1 MSFGYLS
8 ELSEK
13 ERKKYL
19 QEIDERAERRERENR
34 EEEQKI
40 LNENINLPTRE
51 DFEKQSGANNSIF
64 QSGAFSDGYQFGDVS
79 KSLGAT
85 ALSTFNNMVKGVAKL
100 GEGISDWTSN
110 RIADIVEATGDKDN
124 ANRIRKNVL
133 QNDTDNNIV
142 TKTIKD
148 VTDKD
153 TLLGEKGQNFVQQL
167 SRTGFQAAIGAGAG
181 VLGTAAATAA
191 TTGTTFISSSG
202 SGEVEAL
209 NEQYNKAIKEG
220 YNSGI
225 EEYLN
230 SEEGKKARGKSA
242 IYGHLAG
249 AIEAGTEAMFAGLG
263 KWTDAIGYGK
273 SGLGLDDKIAKS
285 LSNKVS
291 STLAK
296 NLIQYGVKAGGESVE
311 ELVGGIG
318 QAIAQKLTYKQ
329 DEGLGQLIKEQNI
342 PEAMLSAFVSSAIMQ
357 APGMYSTTKNGQDF
371 MTGLNKTDAETYEQ
385 LIETEQK
392 DLIKKKAIENE
403 YNNQIKEADYND
415 TQKQELLEQITKD
428 YDEGKLLSPKLTTKE
443 IEQSEDNARNMLEE
457 IKRVETENNNTV
469 NNSIEENTRND
480 SEYEKYQ
487 FTKSNNDKVNELR
500 QSIAEN
506 TNWNNTQET
515 QNYVKMLE
523 KIVED
528 KNIDIRVKDLGTTED
543 GKMIN
548 GRYEDGVIT
557 INPNSNRAGE
567 FIAVHELTH
576 AIGNEDMLRMIETYR
591 KSNSEFDN
599 AVQKLIGTYN
609 ESQINQEALADISG
623 QLFGNQEFINH
634 IQKDNPGFFKRI
646 YNEIKYLWHQFR
658 GYTNQNQFIED
669 LYNKWTDAYKS
680 NNSLNEN
687 TSLLLSDNAY
697 NDVKKVINLNQK
709 DSQKYS
715 EQYVKLKD
723 NTIKR
728 LVDYG
733 IKDLPMLEKVN
744 HVRENVLTEKEAK
757 DLGYSI
763 KNKEFHGLGVE
774 NYLKIVDSMD
784 NPIGVYQYVDGSGS
798 RYDSNNFIV
807 VTPVELNG
815 EKCIVPV
822 KINEKGNYNKIEVD
836 FNRIKTAFDKKNNDN
851 YINHLLK
858 TGQIKEILPGSN
870 SQKESLSNKN
880 IQQNDTNVNSQNS
893 INSSNWKEYLEKNFK
908 SDETTTNMQDLN
920 VKEKRILPT
929 KEDFNN
935 KEKINL
941 PTKKDIKQNET
952 EKETINLPTTGEE
965 IDYSQMERPTDNKKS
980 RQFYRSVI
988 ESSNTTA
995 EAKAVAKQLMKS
1007 DTYIPDSNLK
1017 QLQRADMNIEANGV
1031 DNSLETLKGKI
1042 GNGDRITATDI
1053 ATSERL
1059 IEYYSKV
1066 GDKSK
1071 LQDAIQ
1077 TSAMAGTEAGR
1088 TVQALSILNHS
1099 TPEGQVVWI
1108 QRSIDKLNDKLEKT
1122 KVKERF
1128 NFTPEM
1134 QQEIL
1139 QATNQEEA
1147 LNNVYKQLGQQVPMT
1162 TMQKLD
1168 SWRYFAMLGNPRT
1181 HIRNIVGNKVMG
1193 YIQQAK
1199 NQLAGTIED
1208 IVLRNSDD
1216 RQFTTRIADKKTKE
1230 FAKADIE
1237 NVLDRLGL
1245 TENKYNPKSRIEQ
1258 NQKVFKSEFMN
1269 KTIGKLMEFNDMAL
1283 EAEDGWG
1290 LKAMYPKALAQY
1302 ITANN
1307 IDVDNITDAQL
1318 AKARNFAIK
1327 QAEEATF
1334 HQDNAIASAI
1344 SQFEGKNNL
1353 TRFATGAILPFKKT
1367 PMNVAVEGIQ
1377 YSPVGL
1383 LDSLTRGSIN
1393 LRKGKINV
1401 HEYIDGI
1408 SKGLTGT
1415 GIALLGY
1422 ALTEAGIL
1430 KASGGDD
1437 QDKNNFESAQGKQNY
1452 SLKVG
1457 EKTYSLDWLAPTG
1470 IPLFMGSE
1478 LYQLANQKVKEKG
1491 EKNNT
1496 PEVAKSATKILN
1508 SMATAMN
1515 PLSEMSM
1522 ISGLTSTLQS
1532 YASGNKGLENLG
1544 LNATK
1549 SYVGQ
1554 FVPTVLGQVAK
1565 TFDDKE
1571 RSTTSTESDPLPK
1584 AIDSLG
1590 NQIKSKIPGLRQT
1603 LPTKTDIWGK
1613 DVDNEG
1619 NIIEKGLNAAV
1630 FPWNSKKVN
1639 ENNTTNKEISKLYDE
1654 TLDKSVLPSSSID
1667 KVLNIDKEKYR
1678 LSNEQYSKLKKMYG
1692 EINYKVLSEL
1702 TNSAEYKEMN
1712 NEQKIKAIS
1721 DIYKYSK
1728 AQIKSQYAQ
1737 DNDIDTEDS
1746 SILKSVKSIIYN
1758 GGKVDDY
1765 FKYVGMTTNA
1775 ETTKEKADI
1784 LEKSK
1789 LSDKTK
1795 DILYSSTI
1803 GKEDGIYNSL
1813 KDAININSYLNYKA
1827 QKIENKKELEEYLIN
1842 SDMKSE
1848 EKVLLYATKYK
1859 VSEEDREY
1867 LYNYIKDL
1875 DIDAEQKTNIYRKI
1889 KGFKVVNDTIYY

>member
-1 MSFGYLS
+1 MPFFNLS

-19 QEIDERAERRERENR
+19 QGLDDTAYNNSLQVR
-34 EEEQKI
+34 EEEQKT
-40 LNENINLPTRE
+40 LNENINLPTKE

-79 KSLGAT
+79 KSIGAT
-85 ALSTFNNMVKGVAKL
+85 ALSTFNNMIKGVAKL

-133 QNDTDNNIV
+133 QNDTDKNIV

-209 NEQYNKAIKEG
+209 NEQYNKAIKDG

-329 DEGLGQLIKEQNI
+329 DEGLGQLIKDQNI

-371 MTGLNKTDAETYEQ
+371 MTGLNKTDTETYEQ

-392 DLIKKKAIENE
+392 NLIKKKAIENE
-403 YNNQIKEADYND
+403 YNNQIKENDYND

-457 IKRVETENNNTV
+457 IKRVESENKNTA
-469 NNSIEENTRND
+469 NNSIEENSNND

-487 FTKSNNDKVNELR
+487 FAKSNNDKVNELR
-500 QSIAEN
+500 QSIVEN
-506 TNWNNTQET
+506 TDWNNSKDT

-528 KNIDIRVKDLGTTED
+528 KNIDIRVEDLGTTED

-548 GRYEDGVIT
+548 GKYGDGVIT

-576 AIGNEDMLRMIETYR
+576 AIGNEDMLKMIETYR
-591 KSNSEFDN
+591 KSNPEFDN
-599 AVQKLIGTYN
+599 AIQKLIGTYN
-609 ESQINQEALADISG
+609 ENQINQEALADISG

-669 LYNKWTDAYKS
+669 LYNKWTDAY
-680 NNSLNEN
+680 NNSSSLNSETN
-687 TSLLLSDNAY
+687 YLKGKLDNGEETIISEDI
-697 NDVKKVINLNQK
+697 NGNKPIERDVKKTLENMLGIEYINEGNSKKILIEKGDIGKFLHDGYHNYK
-709 DSQKYS
+709 SSLLKKRIAGNYGEIIEIARENKEAS
-715 EQYVKLKD
+715 KD
-723 NTIKR
+723 NYKGTNRGKEGFDYYSVNLTYPIRNTNQEIVDYKNYEARLVVRKDKNGNFAYDIDNFKIKR
-728 LVDYG
+728 
-733 IKDLPMLEKVN
+733 
-744 HVRENVLTEKEAK
+744 
-757 DLGYSI
+757 
-763 KNKEFHGLGVE
+763 
-774 NYLKIVDSMD
+774 
-784 NPIGVYQYVDGSGS
+784 GSAL
-798 RYDSNNFIV
+798 D
-807 VTPVELNG
+807 
-815 EKCIVPV
+815 
-822 KINEKGNYNKIEVD
+822 
-836 FNRIKTAFDKKNNDN
+836 KT
-851 YINHLLK
+851 
-858 TGQIKEILPGSN
+858 
-870 SQKESLSNKN
+870 SLSMSEKSDGRTSHKEN
-880 IQQNDTNVNSQNS
+880 IPQDNSNVNSQEN
-893 INSSNWKEYLEKNFK
+893 IDSSNGKEYLENNFK

-920 VKEKRILPT
+920 IKEKKILPT
-929 KEDFNN
+929 KEDFDNQE
-935 KEKINL
+935 KEQINL

-952 EKETINLPTTGEE
+952 INLPTPGEE

-995 EAKAVAKQLMKS
+995 EAKAVAKQLMNS

-1031 DNSLETLKGKI
+1031 DNSLETLKGKL

-1066 GDKSK
+1066 GDKAK

-1128 NFTPEM
+1128 KFTPEM

-1199 NQLAGTIED
+1199 NHLAGTIED

-1216 RQFTTRIADKKTKE
+1216 RQFTTKIADKKTKE

-1318 AKARNFAIK
+1318 AKARNFAIR

-1367 PMNVAVEGIQ
+1367 PMNVAAEGIQ
-1377 YSPVGL
+1377 YSPIGL

-1478 LYQLANQKVKEKG
+1478 LYQLASQKVKEKG

-1584 AIDSLG
+1584 ALDTLG

-1613 DVDNEG
+1613 DVENEG
-1619 NIIEKGLNAAV
+1619 NIIEKGLNAGV
-1630 FPWNSKKVN
+1630 FPWSSKKVN
-1639 ENNTTNKEISKLYDE
+1639 ENNPTNKEISKLYDE
-1654 TLDKSVLPSSSID
+1654 TLDKSVLPSNSID

-1692 EINYKVLSEL
+1692 EINYKVLSDL
-1702 TNSAEYKEMN
+1702 TSSPEYKEMN
-1712 NEQKIKAIS
+1712 DEQKVKAIS

-1737 DNDIDTEDS
+1737 ENDIDTEDS

-1795 DILYSSTI
+1795 EILYSSTI

-1859 VSEEDREY
+1859 VGEADREY

-1875 DIDAEQKTNIYRKI
+1875 DIDSDKKTDIYRKI
-1889 KGFKVVNDTIYY
+1889 KGFKVANNTIYY

>member
-1 MSFGYLS
+1 MPFFNLN

-19 QEIDERAERRERENR
+19 QDLDNTAYNNSLQVR

-40 LNENINLPTRE
+40 LNENINLPTKE

-79 KSLGAT
+79 KSIGAT

-110 RIADIVEATGDKDN
+110 RIADIVEATGDKEN

-133 QNDTDNNIV
+133 QNDTDNNVV
-142 TKTIKD
+142 TKTIKEA
-148 VTDKD
+148 TDKD

-209 NEQYNKAIKEG
+209 NEQYNKAIKDG

-242 IYGHLAG
+242 IYGHLVG

-263 KWTDAIGYGK
+263 KATTAIGYGK

-371 MTGLNKTDAETYEQ
+371 MTGLNKTDTETYEQ

-403 YNNQIKEADYND
+403 YNNQIKENDYND
-415 TQKQELLEQITKD
+415 TQKQELLEQISRD
-428 YDEGKLLSPKLTTKE
+428 YDEGKLLSPELTTKE

-457 IKRVETENNNTV
+457 IKRVESENKNTA
-469 NNSIEENTRND
+469 NNSIEENSNND

-487 FTKSNNDKVNELR
+487 FAKSNNDKVNELR
-500 QSIAEN
+500 QSIVEN
-506 TNWNNTQET
+506 TDWNNSKDT

-528 KNIDIRVKDLGTTED
+528 KNIDIRVEDLGTTED

-548 GRYEDGVIT
+548 GKYENGVIT

-576 AIGNEDMLRMIETYR
+576 AIGNEDMLKMIETYR
-591 KSNSEFDN
+591 KSNPEFDN
-599 AVQKLIGTYN
+599 AIQKLIGTYN
-609 ESQINQEALADISG
+609 ENQINQEALADISG

-669 LYNKWTDAYKS
+669 LYNKWTDAY
-680 NNSLNEN
+680 NNSSSLNSETN
-687 TSLLLSDNAY
+687 YLKGKLDNGEETIISEDI
-697 NDVKKVINLNQK
+697 NGNKPIEKDVKKTLENMLGIEYINEGNSKKILIEKGDIGKFLHDGYHNYK
-709 DSQKYS
+709 SSLLKKRIAGNYGEIIEIARENKEAS
-715 EQYVKLKD
+715 KD
-723 NTIKR
+723 NYKGTNRGKEGFDYYSVNLTYPIRNTNQEIVDYKNYEARLVVRKDKNGNFAYDIDNFKIKR
-728 LVDYG
+728 
-733 IKDLPMLEKVN
+733 
-744 HVRENVLTEKEAK
+744 
-757 DLGYSI
+757 
-763 KNKEFHGLGVE
+763 
-774 NYLKIVDSMD
+774 
-784 NPIGVYQYVDGSGS
+784 GSAL
-798 RYDSNNFIV
+798 D
-807 VTPVELNG
+807 
-815 EKCIVPV
+815 
-822 KINEKGNYNKIEVD
+822 
-836 FNRIKTAFDKKNNDN
+836 KT
-851 YINHLLK
+851 
-858 TGQIKEILPGSN
+858 
-870 SQKESLSNKN
+870 SLSMSEKSDGRTSHKEN
-880 IQQNDTNVNSQNS
+880 IPQDNSNVNSQEN
-893 INSSNWKEYLEKNFK
+893 IDSSNGKEYLENNFK

-920 VKEKRILPT
+920 IKEKKILPT
-929 KEDFNN
+929 KEDFDNQE
-935 KEKINL
+935 KEQINL

-952 EKETINLPTTGEE
+952 INLPTPGEE

-995 EAKAVAKQLMKS
+995 EAKAVAKQLMNS

-1031 DNSLETLKGKI
+1031 DNSLETLKGKL

-1066 GDKSK
+1066 GDKAK

-1128 NFTPEM
+1128 KFTPEM

-1199 NQLAGTIED
+1199 NHLAGTIED

-1216 RQFTTRIADKKTKE
+1216 RQFTTKIADKKTKE

-1290 LKAMYPKALAQY
+1290 LKSMYPKALAQY

-1344 SQFEGKNNL
+1344 SQFEGKNAL
-1353 TRFATGAILPFKKT
+1353 TRFAAGAILPFKKT

-1383 LDSLTRGSIN
+1383 LESLTRGSIN

-1478 LYQLANQKVKEKG
+1478 LYQLASQKVKEKG

-1584 AIDSLG
+1584 ALDTLG

-1613 DVDNEG
+1613 DVENEG
-1619 NIIEKGLNAAV
+1619 NIIEKGLNAGV
-1630 FPWNSKKVN
+1630 FPWSSKKVN
-1639 ENNTTNKEISKLYDE
+1639 ENNPTNKEISKLYDE
-1654 TLDKSVLPSSSID
+1654 TLDKSVLPSNSID

-1702 TNSAEYKEMN
+1702 TSSPEYKEMN
-1712 NEQKIKAIS
+1712 NEQKVKAIS
-1721 DIYKYSK
+1721 DAYKYSK

-1737 DNDIDTEDS
+1737 ENDIDTEDS

-1775 ETTKEKADI
+1775 ETTKEKAEI
-1784 LEKSK
+1784 LGKSK

>member
-1 MSFGYLS
+1 MPFFNLN

-19 QEIDERAERRERENR
+19 QDLDNTAYNNSLQVR

-51 DFEKQSGANNSIF
+51 DVEKQSGANNSIF
-64 QSGAFSDGYQFGDVS
+64 QAGAFSDGYQFGDIA
-79 KSLGAT
+79 KALGST
-85 ALSTFNNMVKGVAKL
+85 ALSTFNNMVKGVSRL

-110 RIADIVEATGDKDN
+110 RIADIVEATGDKEN

-133 QNDTDNNIV
+133 QNDTDNNVV
-142 TKTIKD
+142 TKTIKEA
-148 VTDKD
+148 TDKD

-209 NEQYNKAIKEG
+209 NEQYNKAIKDG

-242 IYGHLAG
+242 IYGHLVG

-263 KWTDAIGYGK
+263 KATTAIGYGK

-371 MTGLNKTDAETYEQ
+371 MTGLNKTDTETYEQ

-403 YNNQIKEADYND
+403 YNNQIKENDYND

-457 IKRVETENNNTV
+457 IKRVESENKNTA
-469 NNSIEENTRND
+469 NNSIEENSNND

-487 FTKSNNDKVNELR
+487 FVKSNNDKVNELR
-500 QSIAEN
+500 QSIVEN
-506 TNWNNTQET
+506 TDWNNSKDT

-548 GRYEDGVIT
+548 GKYEDGVIT

-576 AIGNEDMLRMIETYR
+576 AIGNEDMLKMIETYR
-591 KSNSEFDN
+591 KSNPEFDN

-669 LYNKWTDAYKS
+669 LYNKWTDAY
-680 NNSLNEN
+680 NNSNQFNN
-687 TSLLLSDNAY
+687 TTNLLLSENAY
-697 NDVKKVINLNQK
+697 ADVKKAITQTANEAVKEKIPLI
-709 DSQKYS
+709 
-715 EQYVKLKD
+715 KLKD
-723 NTIKR
+723 NTIKT

-733 IKDLPMLEKVN
+733 VKDLPMLQRTS
-744 HVRENVLTEKEAK
+744 HLRENILTETEAK
-757 DLGYSI
+757 KLGYSI
-763 KNKEFHGLGVE
+763 DKKHYHGLGIDT
-774 NYLKIVDSMD
+774 YLKIIDSMD

-798 RYDSNNFIV
+798 KYDSSNFIV
-807 VTPVELNG
+807 VTPVEING
-815 EKCIVPV
+815 NKCIVPI
-822 KINEKGNYNKIEVD
+822 KIDQKANYNQIEIEY
-836 FNRIKTAFDKKNNDN
+836 NRIKTAYAKDNNN
-851 YINHLLK
+851 YISRLLNETK
-858 TGQIKEILPGSN
+858 IKEIFAGSN
-870 SQKESLSNKN
+870 SQGTSLSNKN
-880 IQQNDTNVNSQNS
+880 IQQNNSNVNSQNR
-893 INSSNWKEYLEKNFK
+893 INSSNWKEYLENNFK
-908 SDETTTNMQDLN
+908 SNKTTTSMRDLN
-920 VKEKRILPT
+920 IKEKKILPT

-941 PTKKDIKQNET
+941 PIKKDIKQNET
-952 EKETINLPTTGEE
+952 EKETINLPTPGEE
-965 IDYSQMERPTDNKKS
+965 IDYSQMERPTDNKKG

-1031 DNSLETLKGKI
+1031 DNSLETLKGKL

-1066 GDKSK
+1066 GDKAK

-1208 IVLRNSDD
+1208 IVLRNSED
-1216 RQFTTRIADKKTKE
+1216 RQFTTKIADKKTKE

-1344 SQFEGKNNL
+1344 SQFEGKNAL
-1353 TRFATGAILPFKKT
+1353 TRFAAGAILPFKKT

-1478 LYQLANQKVKEKG
+1478 LYQLASQKVKEKG

-1554 FVPTVLGQVAK
+1554 FVPTILGQVAK

-1584 AIDSLG
+1584 ALDTLG

-1613 DVDNEG
+1613 DVENEG
-1619 NIIEKGLNAAV
+1619 NIIEKGLNAGV
-1630 FPWNSKKVN
+1630 FPWSSKKVS
-1639 ENNTTNKEISKLYDE
+1639 ENNQTNKEISKLYDE
-1654 TLDKSVLPSSSID
+1654 TLDKSVLPSNSID

-1702 TNSAEYKEMN
+1702 TSSPEYKEMN

-1737 DNDIDTEDS
+1737 ENDIDTEDS

-1775 ETTKEKADI
+1775 ETIKEKADI

-1795 DILYSSTI
+1795 EILYSSTI
-1803 GKEDGIYNSL
+1803 GKEDGIYSSL
-1813 KDAININSYLNYKA
+1813 KNAININSYLNYKA

-1859 VSEEDREY
+1859 VGEDDREY

-1875 DIDAEQKTNIYRKI
+1875 DIDTEQKTNIYRKI

>member
-1 MSFGYLS
+1 MPFFNLN

-19 QEIDERAERRERENR
+19 QDLDNTAYNNSLQVR

-64 QSGAFSDGYQFGDVS
+64 QAGAFSDGYQFGDIA
-79 KSLGAT
+79 KALGST
-85 ALSTFNNMVKGVAKL
+85 ALSTFNNMVKGVSRL

-110 RIADIVEATGDKDN
+110 RIADIVEATGDKEN

-133 QNDTDNNIV
+133 QNDTDNNVV
-142 TKTIKD
+142 TKTIKEA
-148 VTDKD
+148 TDKD

-209 NEQYNKAIKEG
+209 NEQYNKAIKDG

-242 IYGHLAG
+242 IYGHLVG

-263 KWTDAIGYGK
+263 KATTAIGYGK

-329 DEGLGQLIKEQNI
+329 DEGLGQLIKDQNI

-371 MTGLNKTDAETYEQ
+371 MTGLNKTDTETYEQ

-403 YNNQIKEADYND
+403 YNNQIKENDYND
-415 TQKQELLEQITKD
+415 TQKQELLEQISRD

-457 IKRVETENNNTV
+457 IKRVESENNNTV
-469 NNSIEENTRND
+469 NNSIEENSKND

-487 FTKSNNDKVNELR
+487 FVKSNNDKVNELR
-500 QSIAEN
+500 QSIVEN
-506 TNWNNTQET
+506 TDWNNSKDT

-543 GKMIN
+543 GEMIN
-548 GRYEDGVIT
+548 GKYEDGVIT

-576 AIGNEDMLRMIETYR
+576 AIGNEDMLKMIETYR
-591 KSNSEFDN
+591 KSNPEFNN

-669 LYNKWTDAYKS
+669 LYNKWTDAY
-680 NNSLNEN
+680 NNSNQFNN
-687 TSLLLSDNAY
+687 TTNLLLSENAY
-697 NDVKKVINLNQK
+697 ADVKKAITQTANEAVKEKIPLI
-709 DSQKYS
+709 
-715 EQYVKLKD
+715 KLKD
-723 NTIKR
+723 NTIKT

-733 IKDLPMLEKVN
+733 VKDLPMLQRTS
-744 HVRENVLTEKEAK
+744 HLRENILTETEAK
-757 DLGYSI
+757 KLGYSI
-763 KNKEFHGLGVE
+763 DKKHYHGLGIDT
-774 NYLKIVDSMD
+774 YLKIIDSMD

-798 RYDSNNFIV
+798 KYDSSNFIV
-807 VTPVELNG
+807 VTPVEING
-815 EKCIVPV
+815 NKCIVPI
-822 KINEKGNYNKIEVD
+822 KIDQKANYNQIEIEY
-836 FNRIKTAFDKKNNDN
+836 NRIKTAYAKDNNN
-851 YINHLLK
+851 YISRLLNETK
-858 TGQIKEILPGSN
+858 IKEIFAGSN
-870 SQKESLSNKN
+870 SQGTSLSNKN
-880 IQQNDTNVNSQNS
+880 IQQNNSNVNSQNR
-893 INSSNWKEYLEKNFK
+893 INSSNWKEYLENNFK
-908 SDETTTNMQDLN
+908 SNKTTTSMRDLN
-920 VKEKRILPT
+920 IKEKKILPT

-941 PTKKDIKQNET
+941 PIKKDIKQNET
-952 EKETINLPTTGEE
+952 EKETINLPTPGEE
-965 IDYSQMERPTDNKKS
+965 IDYSQMERPIDNKKG

-1031 DNSLETLKGKI
+1031 DNSLETLKGKL

-1066 GDKSK
+1066 GDKAK

-1128 NFTPEM
+1128 KFTPEM

-1216 RQFTTRIADKKTKE
+1216 RQFTTRIADKKTKD
-1230 FAKADIE
+1230 FAKADIN

-1318 AKARNFAIK
+1318 AKARNFAIR

-1344 SQFEGKNNL
+1344 SQFEGKNAL
-1353 TRFATGAILPFKKT
+1353 TRFAAGAILPFKKT

-1478 LYQLANQKVKEKG
+1478 LYQLASQKVKEKG

-1584 AIDSLG
+1584 ALDTLG

-1613 DVDNEG
+1613 DVENEG
-1619 NIIEKGLNAAV
+1619 NIIEKGLNAGV
-1630 FPWNSKKVN
+1630 FPWSSKKVS
-1639 ENNTTNKEISKLYDE
+1639 ENNQTNKEISKLYDE
-1654 TLDKSVLPSSSID
+1654 TLDKSVLPSNSID

-1702 TNSAEYKEMN
+1702 TSSPEYKEMN

-1737 DNDIDTEDS
+1737 ENDIDTEDS

-1795 DILYSSTI
+1795 EILYSSTI
-1803 GKEDGIYNSL
+1803 GKEDGIYSSL
-1813 KDAININSYLNYKA
+1813 KNAININSYLNYKA

-1859 VSEEDREY
+1859 VGEDDREY

-1875 DIDAEQKTNIYRKI
+1875 DIDTGQKTNIYRKI

>member
-1 MSFGYLS
+1 MPFFNLS

-19 QEIDERAERRERENR
+19 QGLDDTAYNNSLQVR
-34 EEEQKI
+34 EEEQKT

-64 QSGAFSDGYQFGDVS
+64 QAGAFSDGYQFGDIA
-79 KSLGAT
+79 KTLGST
-85 ALSTFNNMVKGVAKL
+85 AVSTFNNMIKGVSRL

-142 TKTIKD
+142 TKTIKEA
-148 VTDKD
+148 TDKD

-209 NEQYNKAIKEG
+209 NEQYNKAIKDG

-329 DEGLGQLIKEQNI
+329 DEGLGQLIKDQNI

-371 MTGLNKTDAETYEQ
+371 MTGLNKTDTETYEQ

-403 YNNQIKEADYND
+403 YNNQIKENDYND
-415 TQKQELLEQITKD
+415 TQKQELLEKITKD

-457 IKRVETENNNTV
+457 IKRVESENKNTA
-469 NNSIEENTRND
+469 NNSIEENSNND

-487 FTKSNNDKVNELR
+487 FAKSNNDKVNELR
-500 QSIAEN
+500 QSIVEN
-506 TNWNNTQET
+506 TDWNNSKDT

-528 KNIDIRVKDLGTTED
+528 KNIDIRVEDLGTTED

-548 GRYEDGVIT
+548 GKYEDGVIT

-576 AIGNEDMLRMIETYR
+576 AIGNEDMLKMIETYR
-591 KSNSEFDN
+591 KSNPEFDN
-599 AVQKLIGTYN
+599 AIQKLIGTYN
-609 ESQINQEALADISG
+609 ENQINQEALADISG

-669 LYNKWTDAYKS
+669 LYNKWTDAY
-680 NNSLNEN
+680 NNSSSLNSETN
-687 TSLLLSDNAY
+687 YLKGKLDNGEETIISEDI
-697 NDVKKVINLNQK
+697 NGNKPIERDVKKTLENMLGIEYINEGNSKKILIEKGDIGKFLHDGYHNYK
-709 DSQKYS
+709 SSLLKKRIAGNYGEIIEIARENKEAS
-715 EQYVKLKD
+715 KD
-723 NTIKR
+723 NYKGTNRGKEGFDYYSVNLTYPIRNTNQEIVDYKNYEARLVVRKDKNGNFAYDIDNFKIKR
-728 LVDYG
+728 
-733 IKDLPMLEKVN
+733 
-744 HVRENVLTEKEAK
+744 
-757 DLGYSI
+757 
-763 KNKEFHGLGVE
+763 
-774 NYLKIVDSMD
+774 
-784 NPIGVYQYVDGSGS
+784 GSAL
-798 RYDSNNFIV
+798 D
-807 VTPVELNG
+807 
-815 EKCIVPV
+815 
-822 KINEKGNYNKIEVD
+822 
-836 FNRIKTAFDKKNNDN
+836 KT
-851 YINHLLK
+851 
-858 TGQIKEILPGSN
+858 
-870 SQKESLSNKN
+870 SLSMSEKSDGRTSHKEN
-880 IQQNDTNVNSQNS
+880 IPQDNSNVNSQEN
-893 INSSNWKEYLEKNFK
+893 IDSSNGKEYLENNFK

-920 VKEKRILPT
+920 IKEKKILPT
-929 KEDFNN
+929 KEDFDNQE
-935 KEKINL
+935 KEQINL

-952 EKETINLPTTGEE
+952 INLPTPGEE

-995 EAKAVAKQLMKS
+995 EAKAVAKQLMNS

-1031 DNSLETLKGKI
+1031 DNSLETLKGKL

-1066 GDKSK
+1066 GDKAK

-1128 NFTPEM
+1128 KFTPEM

-1199 NQLAGTIED
+1199 NHLAGTIED

-1216 RQFTTRIADKKTKE
+1216 RQFTTKIADKKTKE

-1367 PMNVAVEGIQ
+1367 PMNVAAEGIQ

-1478 LYQLANQKVKEKG
+1478 LYQLASQKVKEKG

-1584 AIDSLG
+1584 ALDTLG

-1613 DVDNEG
+1613 DVENEG
-1619 NIIEKGLNAAV
+1619 NIIEKGLNAGV
-1630 FPWNSKKVN
+1630 FPWSSKKVN
-1639 ENNTTNKEISKLYDE
+1639 ENNPTNKEISKLYDE
-1654 TLDKSVLPSSSID
+1654 TLDKSVLPSNSID

-1692 EINYKVLSEL
+1692 EINYKVLSDL
-1702 TNSAEYKEMN
+1702 TSSPEYKEMN
-1712 NEQKIKAIS
+1712 DEQKVKAIS

-1737 DNDIDTEDS
+1737 ENDIDTEDS

-1775 ETTKEKADI
+1775 ETTKEKAEI
-1784 LEKSK
+1784 LGKSK

-1875 DIDAEQKTNIYRKI
+1875 DIDSDKKTDIYRKI

>member
-1 MSFGYLS
+1 MPFFNLS

-19 QEIDERAERRERENR
+19 QGLDDTAYNNSLQVR
-34 EEEQKI
+34 EEEQKT

-64 QSGAFSDGYQFGDVS
+64 QAGAFSDGYQFGDIA
-79 KSLGAT
+79 KTLGST
-85 ALSTFNNMVKGVAKL
+85 AVSTFNNMIKGVSRL

-142 TKTIKD
+142 TKTIKEA
-148 VTDKD
+148 TDKD

-209 NEQYNKAIKEG
+209 NEQYNKAIKDG

-329 DEGLGQLIKEQNI
+329 DEGLGQLIKDQNI

-371 MTGLNKTDAETYEQ
+371 MTGLNKTDTETYEQ

-392 DLIKKKAIENE
+392 NLIKKKAIENE
-403 YNNQIKEADYND
+403 YNNQIKENDYND

-457 IKRVETENNNTV
+457 IKRVESENKNTA
-469 NNSIEENTRND
+469 NNSIEENSNND

-487 FTKSNNDKVNELR
+487 FAKSNNDKVNELR
-500 QSIAEN
+500 QSIVEN
-506 TNWNNTQET
+506 TDWNNSKDT

-528 KNIDIRVKDLGTTED
+528 KNIDIRVEDLGTTED

-548 GRYEDGVIT
+548 GKYEDGVIT

-576 AIGNEDMLRMIETYR
+576 AIGNEDMLKMIETYR
-591 KSNSEFDN
+591 KSNPEFDN
-599 AVQKLIGTYN
+599 AIQKLIGTYN
-609 ESQINQEALADISG
+609 ENQINQEALADISG

-669 LYNKWTDAYKS
+669 LYNKWTDAY
-680 NNSLNEN
+680 NNSSSLNSETN
-687 TSLLLSDNAY
+687 YLKGKLDNGEETIISEDI
-697 NDVKKVINLNQK
+697 NGNKPIERDVKKTLENMLGIEYINEGNSKKILIEKGDIGKFLHDGYHNYK
-709 DSQKYS
+709 SSLLKKRIAGNYGEIIEIARENKEAS
-715 EQYVKLKD
+715 KD
-723 NTIKR
+723 NYKGTNRGKEGFDYYSVNLTYPIRNTNQEIVDYKNYEARLVVRKDKNGNFAYDIDNFKIKR
-728 LVDYG
+728 
-733 IKDLPMLEKVN
+733 
-744 HVRENVLTEKEAK
+744 
-757 DLGYSI
+757 
-763 KNKEFHGLGVE
+763 
-774 NYLKIVDSMD
+774 
-784 NPIGVYQYVDGSGS
+784 GSAL
-798 RYDSNNFIV
+798 D
-807 VTPVELNG
+807 
-815 EKCIVPV
+815 
-822 KINEKGNYNKIEVD
+822 
-836 FNRIKTAFDKKNNDN
+836 KT
-851 YINHLLK
+851 
-858 TGQIKEILPGSN
+858 
-870 SQKESLSNKN
+870 SLSMSEKSDGRTSHKEN
-880 IQQNDTNVNSQNS
+880 IPQDNSNVNSQEN
-893 INSSNWKEYLEKNFK
+893 IDSSNGKEYLENNFK

-920 VKEKRILPT
+920 IKEKKILPT
-929 KEDFNN
+929 KEDFDNQE
-935 KEKINL
+935 KEQINL

-952 EKETINLPTTGEE
+952 INLPTPGEE

-995 EAKAVAKQLMKS
+995 EAKAVAKQLMNS

-1031 DNSLETLKGKI
+1031 DNSLETLKGKL

-1066 GDKSK
+1066 GDKAK

-1128 NFTPEM
+1128 KFTPEM

-1199 NQLAGTIED
+1199 NHLAGTIED

-1216 RQFTTRIADKKTKE
+1216 RQFTTKIADKKTKE

-1318 AKARNFAIK
+1318 AKARNFAIR

-1367 PMNVAVEGIQ
+1367 PMNVAAEGIQ
-1377 YSPVGL
+1377 YSPIGL

-1478 LYQLANQKVKEKG
+1478 LYQLASQKVKEKG

-1584 AIDSLG
+1584 ALDTLG

-1613 DVDNEG
+1613 DVENEG
-1619 NIIEKGLNAAV
+1619 NIIEKGLNAGV
-1630 FPWNSKKVN
+1630 FPWSSKKVN
-1639 ENNTTNKEISKLYDE
+1639 ENNPTNKEISKLYDE
-1654 TLDKSVLPSSSID
+1654 TLDKSVLPSNSID

-1692 EINYKVLSEL
+1692 EINYKVLSDL
-1702 TNSAEYKEMN
+1702 TSSPEYKEMN
-1712 NEQKIKAIS
+1712 DEQKVKAIS

-1737 DNDIDTEDS
+1737 ENDIDTEDS

-1795 DILYSSTI
+1795 EILYSSTI

-1859 VSEEDREY
+1859 VGEADREY

-1875 DIDAEQKTNIYRKI
+1875 DIDSDKKTDIYRKI
-1889 KGFKVVNDTIYY
+1889 KGFKVANNTIYY

>member
-1 MSFGYLS
+1 MPFFNLS

-19 QEIDERAERRERENR
+19 QGLDDTAYNNSLQVR
-34 EEEQKI
+34 EEEQKT

-64 QSGAFSDGYQFGDVS
+64 QAGAFSDGYQFGDIA
-79 KSLGAT
+79 KTLGST
-85 ALSTFNNMVKGVAKL
+85 AVSTFNNMIKGVSRL

-142 TKTIKD
+142 TKTIKEA
-148 VTDKD
+148 TDKD

-209 NEQYNKAIKEG
+209 NEQYNKAIKDG

-329 DEGLGQLIKEQNI
+329 DEGLGQLIKDQNI

-371 MTGLNKTDAETYEQ
+371 MTGLNKTDTETYEQ

-392 DLIKKKAIENE
+392 NLIKKKAIENE
-403 YNNQIKEADYND
+403 YNNQIKENDYND

-457 IKRVETENNNTV
+457 IKRVESENKNTA
-469 NNSIEENTRND
+469 NNSIEENSNND

-487 FTKSNNDKVNELR
+487 FAKSNNDKVNELR
-500 QSIAEN
+500 QSIVEN
-506 TNWNNTQET
+506 TDWNNSKDT

-528 KNIDIRVKDLGTTED
+528 KNIDIRVEDLGTTED

-548 GRYEDGVIT
+548 GKYEDGVIT

-576 AIGNEDMLRMIETYR
+576 AIGNEDMLKMIETYR
-591 KSNSEFDN
+591 KSNPEFDN
-599 AVQKLIGTYN
+599 AIQKLIGTYN
-609 ESQINQEALADISG
+609 ENQINQEALADISG

-669 LYNKWTDAYKS
+669 LYNKWTDAY
-680 NNSLNEN
+680 NNSSSLNSETN
-687 TSLLLSDNAY
+687 YLKGKLDNGEETIISEDI
-697 NDVKKVINLNQK
+697 NGNKPIERDVKKTLENMLGIEYINEGNSKKILIEKGDIGKFLHDGYHNYK
-709 DSQKYS
+709 SSLLKKRIAGNYGEIIEIARENKEAS
-715 EQYVKLKD
+715 KD
-723 NTIKR
+723 NYKGTNRGKEGFDYYSVNLTYPIRNTNQEIVDYKNYEARLVVRKDKNGNFAYDIDNFKIKR
-728 LVDYG
+728 
-733 IKDLPMLEKVN
+733 
-744 HVRENVLTEKEAK
+744 
-757 DLGYSI
+757 
-763 KNKEFHGLGVE
+763 
-774 NYLKIVDSMD
+774 
-784 NPIGVYQYVDGSGS
+784 GSAL
-798 RYDSNNFIV
+798 D
-807 VTPVELNG
+807 
-815 EKCIVPV
+815 
-822 KINEKGNYNKIEVD
+822 
-836 FNRIKTAFDKKNNDN
+836 KT
-851 YINHLLK
+851 
-858 TGQIKEILPGSN
+858 
-870 SQKESLSNKN
+870 SLSMSEKSDGRTSHKEN
-880 IQQNDTNVNSQNS
+880 IPQDNSNVNSQEN
-893 INSSNWKEYLEKNFK
+893 IDSSNGKEYLENNFK

-920 VKEKRILPT
+920 IKEKKILPT
-929 KEDFNN
+929 KEDFDNQE
-935 KEKINL
+935 KEQINL

-952 EKETINLPTTGEE
+952 INLPTPGEE

-995 EAKAVAKQLMKS
+995 EAKAVAKQLMNS

-1031 DNSLETLKGKI
+1031 DNSLETLKGKL

-1066 GDKSK
+1066 GDKAK

-1128 NFTPEM
+1128 KFTPEM

-1199 NQLAGTIED
+1199 NHLAGTIED
-1208 IVLRNSDD
+1208 ILLRNSDD
-1216 RQFTTRIADKKTKE
+1216 RQFTTKIADKKTKE

-1318 AKARNFAIK
+1318 AKARNFAIR

-1367 PMNVAVEGIQ
+1367 PMNVAAEGIQ
-1377 YSPVGL
+1377 YSPIGL

-1478 LYQLANQKVKEKG
+1478 LYQLASQKVKEKG

-1584 AIDSLG
+1584 ALDTLG

-1613 DVDNEG
+1613 DVENEG
-1619 NIIEKGLNAAV
+1619 NIIEKGLNAGV
-1630 FPWNSKKVN
+1630 FPWSSKKVN
-1639 ENNTTNKEISKLYDE
+1639 ENNPTNKEISKLYDE
-1654 TLDKSVLPSSSID
+1654 TLDKSVLPSNSID

-1692 EINYKVLSEL
+1692 EINYKVLSDL
-1702 TNSAEYKEMN
+1702 TSSPEYKEMN
-1712 NEQKIKAIS
+1712 DEQKVKAIS

-1737 DNDIDTEDS
+1737 ENDIDTEDS

-1795 DILYSSTI
+1795 EILYSSTI

-1859 VSEEDREY
+1859 VGEADREY

-1875 DIDAEQKTNIYRKI
+1875 DIDSDKKTDIYRKI
-1889 KGFKVVNDTIYY
+1889 KGFKVANNTIYY

>member
-1 MSFGYLS
+1 MPFFNLS

-19 QEIDERAERRERENR
+19 QGLDDTAYNNSLQVK

-40 LNENINLPTRE
+40 LNENINLPTKE

-64 QSGAFSDGYQFGDVS
+64 QSGAFSDGYQFGDIS
-79 KSLGAT
+79 KTIGAT

-209 NEQYNKAIKEG
+209 NEQYNKAIKDG

-242 IYGHLAG
+242 IYGHLVG

-263 KWTDAIGYGK
+263 KATTAIGYGK

-285 LSNKVS
+285 LSNKGS

-318 QAIAQKLTYKQ
+318 QAIAQKITYKQ

-371 MTGLNKTDAETYEQ
+371 MTGLNKTDTETYEQ

-457 IKRVETENNNTV
+457 IKRVESKNDNIA
-469 NNSIEENTRND
+469 NNSIEENSKND

-487 FTKSNNDKVNELR
+487 FTKSDNDKVNELR

-528 KNIDIRVKDLGTTED
+528 KDIDIRVKDLGTTED

-548 GRYEDGVIT
+548 GKYENGVIT

-576 AIGNEDMLRMIETYR
+576 AIGNEDMLKMIETYR
-591 KSNSEFDN
+591 KSNTEFDN
-599 AVQKLIGTYN
+599 AIQKLIGTYN
-609 ESQINQEALADISG
+609 ENQINQEALADISG

-669 LYNKWTDAYKS
+669 LYNKWTEAYKS

-697 NDVKKVINLNQK
+697 NDIKELISLNAKESQNYKKQFI
-709 DSQKYS
+709 
-715 EQYVKLKD
+715 KLKD
-723 NTIKR
+723 HTIEALTK
-728 LVDYG
+728 YG
-733 IKDLPMLEKVN
+733 VEDLAMIQKTGHLKEDI
-744 HVRENVLTEKEAK
+744 LTSEEATQ
-757 DLGYSI
+757 LGYST
-763 KNKEFHGLGVE
+763 KNKRYHGLGLE
-774 NYLKIVDSMD
+774 NYLKIIDSMD
-784 NPIGVYQYVDGSGS
+784 EPLGVYQYVDGSGS
-798 RYDSNNFIV
+798 KYDSNNFIV
-807 VTPVELNG
+807 VTPVEINDR
-815 EKCIVPV
+815 KCIVPIEIAN
-822 KINEKGNYNKIEVD
+822 KNGKNEIEIK
-836 FNRIKTAFDKKNNDN
+836 FNRIKTAFPKENIN
-851 YINHLLK
+851 YIQELLDAK
-858 TGQIKEILPGSN
+858 KIKEIFTAGST
-870 SQKESLSNKN
+870 SQEISLSNKN
-880 IQQNDTNVNSQNS
+880 IQQNDSNVNSQDR
-893 INSSNWKEYLEKNFK
+893 INSSSWKEYLENNFK
-908 SDETTTNMQDLN
+908 SDKNTTNMQDLN

-935 KEKINL
+935 EEKINL

-952 EKETINLPTTGEE
+952 KKETVNLPTPGEE
-965 IDYSQMERPTDNKKS
+965 IDYSQMERPTDNKKG

-995 EAKAVAKQLMKS
+995 EAKAVAKQLMNS

-1031 DNSLETLKGKI
+1031 DNSLETLKGKL

-1066 GDKSK
+1066 GDKAK

-1128 NFTPEM
+1128 KFTPEM

-1199 NQLAGTIED
+1199 NHLAGTIED

-1216 RQFTTRIADKKTKE
+1216 RQFTTKIADKKTKE

-1318 AKARNFAIK
+1318 AKARNFAIR

-1344 SQFEGKNNL
+1344 SQFEGKNAL
-1353 TRFATGAILPFKKT
+1353 TRFAAGAILPFKKT

-1478 LYQLANQKVKEKG
+1478 LYQLASQKVKEKG

-1554 FVPTVLGQVAK
+1554 FVPTILGQVAK

-1584 AIDSLG
+1584 ALDSLG

-1613 DVDNEG
+1613 DVENEG
-1619 NIIEKGLNAAV
+1619 NIIEKGLNAGV
-1630 FPWNSKKVN
+1630 FPWSSKKVS
-1639 ENNTTNKEISKLYDE
+1639 ENNPTNKEISKLYDE
-1654 TLDKSVLPSSSID
+1654 TLDKSVLPSNSID

-1702 TNSAEYKEMN
+1702 TSSPEYKEMN
-1712 NEQKIKAIS
+1712 DEQKVKAIS

-1737 DNDIDTEDS
+1737 ENDIDTEDS

-1795 DILYSSTI
+1795 EILYSSTI

-1813 KDAININSYLNYKA
+1813 KDAININGYLNYKA

-1859 VSEEDREY
+1859 VGEEDREY

-1875 DIDAEQKTNIYRKI
+1875 DIDSDKKTDIYRKI
-1889 KGFKVVNDTIYY
+1889 KGFKVVNNTIYY

>member
-1 MSFGYLS
+1 MPFFNLS

-19 QEIDERAERRERENR
+19 QGLDDTAYNNSLQVR
-34 EEEQKI
+34 EEEQKT

-64 QSGAFSDGYQFGDVS
+64 QAGAFSDGYQFGDIA
-79 KSLGAT
+79 KTLGST
-85 ALSTFNNMVKGVAKL
+85 AVSTFNNMIKGVSRL

-142 TKTIKD
+142 TKTIKEA
-148 VTDKD
+148 TDKD

-209 NEQYNKAIKEG
+209 NEQYNKAIKDG

-329 DEGLGQLIKEQNI
+329 DEGLGQLIKDQNI

-371 MTGLNKTDAETYEQ
+371 MTGLNKTDTETYEQ

-392 DLIKKKAIENE
+392 NLIKKKAIENE
-403 YNNQIKEADYND
+403 YNNQIKENDYND

-457 IKRVETENNNTV
+457 IKRVESENKNTA
-469 NNSIEENTRND
+469 NNSIEENSNND

-487 FTKSNNDKVNELR
+487 FAKSNNDKVNELR
-500 QSIAEN
+500 QSIVEN
-506 TNWNNTQET
+506 TDWNNSKDT

-528 KNIDIRVKDLGTTED
+528 KNIDIRVEDLGTTED

-548 GRYEDGVIT
+548 GKYEDGVIT

-576 AIGNEDMLRMIETYR
+576 AIGNEDMLKMIETYR
-591 KSNSEFDN
+591 KSNPEFDN
-599 AVQKLIGTYN
+599 AIQKLIGTYN
-609 ESQINQEALADISG
+609 ENQINQEALADISG

-669 LYNKWTDAYKS
+669 LYNKWTDAY
-680 NNSLNEN
+680 NNSSSLNSETN
-687 TSLLLSDNAY
+687 YLKGKLDNGEETIISEDI
-697 NDVKKVINLNQK
+697 NGNKPIERDVKKTLENMLGIEYINEGNSKKILIEKGDIGKFLHDGYHNYK
-709 DSQKYS
+709 SSLLKKRIAGNYGEIIEIARENKEAS
-715 EQYVKLKD
+715 KD
-723 NTIKR
+723 NYKGTNRGKEGFDYYSVNLTYPIRNTNQEIVDYKNYEARLVVRKDKNGNFAYDIDNFKIKR
-728 LVDYG
+728 
-733 IKDLPMLEKVN
+733 
-744 HVRENVLTEKEAK
+744 
-757 DLGYSI
+757 
-763 KNKEFHGLGVE
+763 
-774 NYLKIVDSMD
+774 
-784 NPIGVYQYVDGSGS
+784 GSAL
-798 RYDSNNFIV
+798 D
-807 VTPVELNG
+807 
-815 EKCIVPV
+815 
-822 KINEKGNYNKIEVD
+822 
-836 FNRIKTAFDKKNNDN
+836 KT
-851 YINHLLK
+851 
-858 TGQIKEILPGSN
+858 
-870 SQKESLSNKN
+870 SLSMSEKSDGRTSHKEN
-880 IQQNDTNVNSQNS
+880 IPQDNSNVNSQEN
-893 INSSNWKEYLEKNFK
+893 IDSSNGKEYLENNFK
-908 SDETTTNMQDLN
+908 SYETTTNMQDLN
-920 VKEKRILPT
+920 IKEKKILPT
-929 KEDFNN
+929 KEDFDNQE
-935 KEKINL
+935 KEQINL

-952 EKETINLPTTGEE
+952 INLPTPGEE

-995 EAKAVAKQLMKS
+995 EAKAVAKQLMNS

-1031 DNSLETLKGKI
+1031 DNSLETLKGKL

-1066 GDKSK
+1066 GDKAK

-1128 NFTPEM
+1128 KFTPEM

-1199 NQLAGTIED
+1199 NHLAGTIED

-1216 RQFTTRIADKKTKE
+1216 RQFTTKIADKKTKE

-1318 AKARNFAIK
+1318 AKARNFAIR

-1367 PMNVAVEGIQ
+1367 PMNVAAEGIQ
-1377 YSPVGL
+1377 YSPIGL

-1478 LYQLANQKVKEKG
+1478 LYQLASQKVKEKG

-1584 AIDSLG
+1584 ALDTLG

-1613 DVDNEG
+1613 DVENEG
-1619 NIIEKGLNAAV
+1619 NIIEKGLNAGV
-1630 FPWNSKKVN
+1630 FPWSSKKVN
-1639 ENNTTNKEISKLYDE
+1639 ENNPTNKEISKLYDE
-1654 TLDKSVLPSSSID
+1654 TLDKSVLPSNSID

-1692 EINYKVLSEL
+1692 EINYKVLSDL
-1702 TNSAEYKEMN
+1702 TSSPEYKEMN
-1712 NEQKIKAIS
+1712 DEQKVKAIS

-1737 DNDIDTEDS
+1737 ENDIDTEDS

-1795 DILYSSTI
+1795 EILYSSTI

-1859 VSEEDREY
+1859 VGEADREY

-1875 DIDAEQKTNIYRKI
+1875 DIDSDKKTDIYRKI
-1889 KGFKVVNDTIYY
+1889 KGFKVANNTIYY